1 METDI
6 REKINTL
13 IKRQYRC
20 VLATSSE
27 NRPLCSLMAYASNA
41 SCNEIYLMTLKN
53 SRKYHN
59 MCENPAVSILIDTR
73 QDTPGLGQNETMAL
87 TLSGHFDRNIDDT
100 ERGRILKEL
109 ARRHPELKEFFETPE
124 MEPVKII
131 VTSCLLMEGP
141 AKAHHM
147 EFSDL

>member
-6 REKINTL
+6 REKINNL
-13 IKRQYRC
+13 IKRQHRC

-53 SRKYHN
+53 SRKYQN

-73 QDTPGLGQNETMAL
+73 QDSPGLGPNETMAL
-87 TLSGHFDRNIDDT
+87 TLSGHFDRDIDDI
-100 ERGRILKEL
+100 ERERILKEL
-109 ARRHPELKEFFETPE
+109 SGKHPELKDFFENQE

-131 VTSCLLMEGP
+131 LTSCLLMEGP

-147 EFSDL
+147 KFSDL

>member
-20 VLATSSE
+20 VLATASE
-27 NRPLCSLMAYASNA
+27 NRPLCSLMAYAANA
-41 SCNEIYLMTLKN
+41 SCSEIYLMTLKN
-53 SRKYHN
+53 SRKYQN

-73 QDTPGLGQNETMAL
+73 KDTPGFDHNQTMAL
-87 TLSGHFDRNIDDT
+87 TLSGHFDRNIDDI
-100 ERGRILKEL
+100 ERERILKEL
-109 ARRHPELKEFFETPE
+109 SGKHPELKDFFENPE

-141 AKAHHM
+141 AKAHHI